1 MATDGDEPTVIEVS
15 LDLRSSGRDR
25 LAEAG
30 AADDDGAGVMLG
42 GARRAAMGATGSK
55 CISRHRQEARC
66 LMMFS
71 S

>member
-1 MATDGDEPTVIEVS
+1 VS

-42 GARRAAMGATGSK
+42 GARRSGDGRDGIEM
-55 CISRHRQEARC
+55 H
-66 LMMFS
+66 
-71 S
+71 